1 MEENCNNMKNNTAW
15 RGVIII

>member
-1 MEENCNNMKNNTAW
+1 MKNNTAW